1 MANENKLKQAFKRAK
16 RYLAP
21 PAAEELRP
29 VHLAAARE
37 AIARAADL
45 IDAAEAEAEAIKAG
59 DHALA
64 MALGDQHHALDRL
77 R

>member
-29 VHLAAARE
+29 GHLAAARE

-45 IDAAEAEAEAIKAG
+45 IDAAEAEAIKAG